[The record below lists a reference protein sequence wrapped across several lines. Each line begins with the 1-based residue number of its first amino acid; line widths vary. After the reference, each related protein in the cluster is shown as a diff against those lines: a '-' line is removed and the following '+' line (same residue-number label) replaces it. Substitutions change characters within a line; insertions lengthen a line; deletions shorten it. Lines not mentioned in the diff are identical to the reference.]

1 MQDRSPI
8 LSVLNFGYASKEEL
22 CLRFVGGFPIFMIA
36 CLLVTYL
43 SDTNI
48 PCVDCFLGFVIAS
61 SNI

>member
-1 MQDRSPI
+1 

-61 SNI
+61 KF